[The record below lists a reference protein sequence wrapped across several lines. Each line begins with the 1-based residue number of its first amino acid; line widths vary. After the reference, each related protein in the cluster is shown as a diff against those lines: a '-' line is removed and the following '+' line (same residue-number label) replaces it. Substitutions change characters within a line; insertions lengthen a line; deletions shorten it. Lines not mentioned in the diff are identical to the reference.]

1 MQKWDMTSDFIFA
14 RVTGF
19 LAGFRISRVVLAEL
33 PSRHPELLVGF
44 GSLDGK
50 GFGRI

>member
-1 MQKWDMTSDFIFA
+1 MGYDERFYFCTSY
-14 RVTGF
+14 RVS
-19 LAGFRISRVVLAEL
+19 RISRVVLAEL

-50 GFGRI
+50 GLGAFERF